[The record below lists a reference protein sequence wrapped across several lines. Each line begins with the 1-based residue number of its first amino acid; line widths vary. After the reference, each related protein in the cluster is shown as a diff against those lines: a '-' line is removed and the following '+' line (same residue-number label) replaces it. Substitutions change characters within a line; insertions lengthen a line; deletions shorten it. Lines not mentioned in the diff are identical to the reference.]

1 MKKRATWRTW
11 LGRVLV
17 AIPALFIITILL
29 VLIYFV
35 PGIQILALIILLLS
49 MFIGGG
55 HLLGWRDF

>member
-1 MKKRATWRTW
+1 MKKKAAWRTW

-35 PGIQILALIILLLS
+35 PGMQILSLIVLLTS